1 MNYRHAY
8 HAGNFA
14 DVVKHIL
21 LIQLLTQMNHKGKP
35 YYVLDAYGGRGLY
48 SLKSNEATATNESKN
63 GIGKLEQ
70 AVLTQQSNQ
79 PMPSA
84 ITTYLEQL
92 AQARKFYDKHVYP
105 GSPWWIANNA
115 QNNNAQNNNAQ
126 NQDILIRAEAFEK
139 HADEFDALNYQLHQ
153 LPIGVHHRD
162 AYEGIIGVIP
172 PKERRGMVFI
182 DPPFE
187 QEHKDFSTLATLLE
201 LAYHKWQQGIY
212 VLWYPIKNIDAVQIF
227 HKKMKRTGIKRQL
240 ICELNAYP
248 VDVPVGLSGT
258 GMLIIN
264 PPWQFDRHA
273 KDITSYLAP
282 ILKANDAPAMTAE
295 QSHQVKWL
303 VGE

>member
-70 AVLTQQSNQ
+70 AVHTQQSNQ

-105 GSPWWIANNA
+105 GSPWWIA
-115 QNNNAQNNNAQ
+115 NNAQNNNAQ

-162 AYEGIIGVIP
+162 AYEGIMGVIP

-187 QEHKDFSTLATLLE
+187 QEYKDFSTLVTLLE

-273 KDITSYLAP
+273 KDIISYLAP

>member
-70 AVLTQQSNQ
+70 AVHTQQSNQ

-84 ITTYLEQL
+84 ITTYFEQL

-115 QNNNAQNNNAQ
+115 QNNNVQ

-162 AYEGIIGVIP
+162 AYEGIMGVIP

-187 QEHKDFSTLATLLE
+187 QEHKDFSTLVTLLE
-201 LAYHKWQQGIY
+201 LAYHKWQQGTY

-264 PPWQFDRHA
+264 PPWQFDRHS